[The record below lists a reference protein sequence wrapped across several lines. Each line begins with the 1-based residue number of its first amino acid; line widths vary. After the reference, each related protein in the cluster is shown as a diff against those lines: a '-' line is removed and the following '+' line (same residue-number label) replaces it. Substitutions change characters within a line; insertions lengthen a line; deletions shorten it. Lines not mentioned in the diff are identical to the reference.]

1 MQVLVVEDEKRLAQA
16 LAQILKEEKYLVD
29 VAYTGSDGL
38 DYALSGIYDVIVLD
52 VMLLAE
58 GSLGRDPGGY
68 RQEFLALLNTYKRVA
83 RG

>member
-38 DYALSGIYDVIVLD
+38 DYGLSGIYDVIVLD
-52 VMLLAE
+52 VMRPA
-58 GSLGRDPGGY
+58 
-68 RQEFLALLNTYKRVA
+68 
-83 RG
+83 